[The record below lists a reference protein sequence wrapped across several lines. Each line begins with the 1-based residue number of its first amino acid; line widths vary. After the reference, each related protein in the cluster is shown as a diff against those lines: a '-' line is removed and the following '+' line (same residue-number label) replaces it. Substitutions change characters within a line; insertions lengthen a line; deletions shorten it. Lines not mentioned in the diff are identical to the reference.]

1 MKSDKLLGN
10 RGLSIKKNSTD
21 INLKGFSGYELKHSK
36 EIDDEIARIGPGTK
50 AGEYFRRYW
59 HPIFISSE
67 LGDLPVAIKI
77 LGEELVLFRD
87 QSLQLGLVHKHCPH
101 RQASLEFGICQKT
114 GISCCYHGWHFD
126 VDGSILEVPGQ
137 PEHTQDFIKQKVR
150 LGAYPTHEFKGL
162 IFAYLGPIEK
172 KPEFPNYDSLDFDGM
187 EMVPY
192 KAPFDCNWLQV
203 LDAIVDP
210 IHTSFLHSNMSRQ
223 QFSEGFGEVGQIDFF
238 ERDNWILGCNT
249 RRVGDNVWFRVNE
262 VVLPN
267 FTQAGAAF
275 AADGT
280 RQILYGR
287 SSFTRWV
294 VPVDDRHCV
303 ALAWANFGDRGDPI
317 EYNNQEGYERI
328 EAGEIS
334 NRTQEEKQKN
344 PGDAEAV
351 EGMGS
356 ISSHKGEHLM
366 PTDKG
371 VMIYRRRIRKLS
383 KDLEEGKDPP
393 QPQKAKGQV
402 VRTNGQDTILKAPK
416 KNNNDKEYVKS
427 ICSSVMNMQFNLED
441 MPLKERDNSI
451 IKNLQEME
459 ARGSFE

>member
-294 VPVDDRHCV
+294 VPVDDETTICY
-303 ALAWANFGDRGDPI
+303 AWANFGERGDPQ
-317 EYNNQEGYERI
+317 EYNTPEGPELI
-328 EAGEIS
+328 EQGEIFD
-334 NRTQEEKQKN
+334 RPYEQRQRF
-344 PGDAEAV
+344 PADREAC
-351 EGMGS
+351 EGMGP
-356 ISSHKGEHLM
+356 INIHKNENLLASDQGVAMMRQKIREQIRSLDAGKEPLKGTKLKDSPI
-366 PTDKG
+366 PTDG
-371 VMIYRRRIRKLS
+371 GDSVINI
-383 KDLEEGKDPP
+383 P
-393 QPQKAKGQV
+393 
-402 VRTNGQDTILKAPK
+402 
-416 KNNNDKEYVKS
+416 
-427 ICSSVMNMQFNLED
+427 SSVQDENDFFSKLAHEFIKIQFEVDGKSEKERVEIVTNK
-441 MPLKERDNSI
+441 LKEIQSRENP
-451 IKNLQEME
+451 
-459 ARGSFE
+459 